1 MEKVSFKQLEHTTEV
16 AEKNSNEKLLSI
28 IDDHPLTVGAGGAG
42 SDVYSEGDGLTK
54 KKKNK
59 VKLKSIENIDTIS
72 STNKLTDGHV
82 KLISKSNSL
91 ASVSSTRSSIFSY
104 SYVVLLASFFSY
116 MLASLLSS
124 CFGVFFESMST
135 DLGWSHSR
143 VAFVGSLLTALQDLA
158 GPISSALTNHF
169 GCRKTTIFGGLI
181 CALGIIGSAYASE
194 FWLLGFLMG
203 GVSGFGASLV
213 LVSSVVVVTY
223 YFEDKPSF
231 AAGFTISGA
240 SMGQV
245 FKTKYFSFINESA
258 LFLRKI
264 TYFLRIK

>member
-1 MEKVSFKQLEHTTEV
+1 MNTSKSSSDL
-16 AEKNSNEKLLSI
+16 NEKLAVVAAKTVSF
-28 IDDHPLTVGAGGAG
+28 DDLNAANT
-42 SDVYSEGDGLTK
+42 SQQK
-54 KKKNK
+54 KAKKNAK
-59 VKLKSIENIDTIS
+59 SVKLKSAENIDQLST
-72 STNKLTDGHV
+72 TNKSV
-82 KLISKSNSL
+82 NQSKSTSL
-91 ASVSSTRSSIFSY
+91 ASVASSTFKFGY
-104 SYVVLLASFFSY
+104 SYVVLLASFMSY

-124 CFGVFFESMST
+124 CFGVFFESMSS
-135 DLGWSHSR
+135 DLQLSRSR

-181 CALGIIGSAYASE
+181 CALGVIGSAYASD

-240 SMGQV
+240 SFG
-245 FKTKYFSFINESA
+245 KYSIFIKAIISKRSVE
-258 LFLRKI
+258 
-264 TYFLRIK
+264 